1 MQYKHSRNKVFLINY
16 HLIWCP
22 KRRKKVLVGDIK
34 IRLEQIINE
43 VAKEKNIEILALEIM
58 PDHLH
63 LFVSSHPNILIHN
76 LIKAF
81 KGRSSNLLRKEYPE
95 LLKLPS
101 LWTHSYFVSTAGNV
115 SSETIKK
122 YIQEQNTQ

>member
-115 SSETIKK
+115 SSDTIKK